1 MSLMDSNDART
12 HSPLPLEPDIG
23 LCIRITVPN
32 EHELRFI
39 ACISAAV
46 CFALHWSTECPA
58 VTVTFEQPHPQG
70 RRLPCER
77 LWTLP

>member
-1 MSLMDSNDART
+1 MSFMDFNDGRCC
-12 HSPLPLEPDIG
+12 SPLPHEPDIG

-39 ACISAAV
+39 ACMSAAV
-46 CFALHWSTECPA
+46 RFALHWSTECQA
-58 VTVTFEQPHPQG
+58 LTVTFEQPHPQG